1 MPFVLVSIVD
11 ADRQWFKS
19 VIGLP
24 GVTETDRTSS
34 FCAWTLLPRIPEVLV
49 VMDARMDARFKSN
62 ALVTGYPGI
71 QFYAGSPLVS
81 SSGHRLGSLCVIDR
95 SPRWFTA
102 EDCNLLC
109 NFAELTVR
117 EIEAERAAERI
128 NQPSALSQDTLR
140 DTSSWLVGLMVVAI
154 GARPPLLSLPNPVRS
169 KLARAA
175 CRW

>member
-1 MPFVLVSIVD
+1 MLVSIVD
-11 ADRQWFKS
+11 KDRQWFKS

-24 GVTETDRTSS
+24 GVTQTDRTSS

-49 VMDARMDARFKSN
+49 VMDARKDARFKSN
-62 ALVTGYPGI
+62 ALVTGAPGI

-95 SPRWFTA
+95 SPRYFTS

-117 EIEAERAAERI
+117 EIESERAVERI
-128 NQPSALSQDTLR
+128 NNPTANPDDTLR
-140 DTSSWLVGLMVVAI
+140 PSESWLHGTLIVAI
-154 GARPPLLSLPNPVRS
+154 GTPSTCRRDSCTPFVRVQV
-169 KLARAA
+169 
-175 CRW
+175 